1 MSSNRHD
8 IICERLTAAFAPVR
22 LELQDDSH
30 LHAGH
35 AGAKNGGHYS
45 LSIVSTKFTGLR
57 TLARHQLIYRCLS
70 DLMKTEIH
78 ALSISAQTPEEAA

>member
-1 MSSNRHD
+1 MSGNRHD
-8 IICERLTAAFAPVR
+8 IIRERLTAAFAPVR

-35 AGAKNGGHYS
+35 AGARNGGHYS
-45 LSIVSTKFTGLR
+45 LHIVSGKFTGLR
-57 TLARHQLIYRCLS
+57 TLARHRLVYHCLG
-70 DLMKTEIH
+70 DLMNTEIH